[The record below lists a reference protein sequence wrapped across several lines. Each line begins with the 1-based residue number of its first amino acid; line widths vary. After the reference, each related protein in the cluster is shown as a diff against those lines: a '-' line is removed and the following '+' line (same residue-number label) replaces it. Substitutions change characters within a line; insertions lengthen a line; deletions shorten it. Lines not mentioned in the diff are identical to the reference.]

1 MASIKANV
9 KHTVSG
15 ARRMKRSG
23 MLTGQWVGVQG
34 SRTKWPTWGWICGKG
49 DLRVCQHRWEQV
61 AVILQAKRK
70 KP

>member
-1 MASIKANV
+1 MPSIKANV

-34 SRTKWPTWGWICGKG
+34 SRTKWQHGDGYAGKG
-49 DLRVCQHRWEQV
+49 
-61 AVILQAKRK
+61 I
-70 KP
+70 